1 MNALKLLTFIVSL
14 GPLVWV
20 IYQVFLLQA
29 GVANDLGADP
39 GKEIV
44 LFLGEWAIRFL
55 VLTLLLTP
63 LRKLT
68 GRSGILRVRR
78 MLGLFTF
85 FYASLHMLAWAIF
98 LLELN
103 LGRLGEDLLERPF
116 ITAGFSAW
124 LLLLPLAL
132 TSTNKMV
139 RLLGLK
145 WRYLHRAVYGV
156 AVLAVVHLIWLSK
169 SSYLDATVYGVVL
182 LTLIAA
188 RFVDLKVLYQKGA
201 KGNV

>member
-85 FYASLHMLAWAIF
+85 FYASLHMLH
-98 LLELN
+98 E
-103 LGRLGEDLLERPF
+103 
-116 ITAGFSAW
+116 
-124 LLLLPLAL
+124 
-132 TSTNKMV
+132 
-139 RLLGLK
+139 
-145 WRYLHRAVYGV
+145 
-156 AVLAVVHLIWLSK
+156 
-169 SSYLDATVYGVVL
+169 
-182 LTLIAA
+182 
-188 RFVDLKVLYQKGA
+188 
-201 KGNV
+201 